1 LQAIIKGNGHKQQV
15 LHRGGGDD
23 GHIPTT
29 YEPAGRHIHDK
40 EEKQIGP
47 EAKELPVGA
56 Q

>member
-29 YEPAGRHIHDK
+29 KLASRAAVHDK

>member
-1 LQAIIKGNGHKQQV
+1 MDTNNKYCTVVEEMMVTSPPRN
-15 LHRGGGDD
+15 
-23 GHIPTT
+23 
-29 YEPAGRHIHDK
+29 EPAGRHIHDK

>member
-1 LQAIIKGNGHKQQV
+1 MSQ
-15 LHRGGGDD
+15 
-23 GHIPTT
+23 
-29 YEPAGRHIHDK
+29 PAGRHIHDK